1 MIKLLQEK
9 KNVRL
14 KKLPTDQKYY
24 GKVGFA
30 QSVMGQII
38 QKEEGEGTNLRKN
51 NLSKMKL

>member
-1 MIKLLQEK
+1 MIKFLQAK
-9 KNVRL
+9 KNVGL

-30 QSVMGQII
+30 QSVVGQII
-38 QKEEGEGTNLRKN
+38 QKEEGEGTNLGKN